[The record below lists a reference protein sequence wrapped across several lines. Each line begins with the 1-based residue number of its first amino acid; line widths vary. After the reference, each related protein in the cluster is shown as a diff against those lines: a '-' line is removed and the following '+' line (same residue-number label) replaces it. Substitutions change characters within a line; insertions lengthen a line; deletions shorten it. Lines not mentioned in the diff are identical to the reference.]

1 MGKHIDELLRLGT
14 LAARG
19 GVDWAEVKAYHKA
32 NREVILQEQE
42 QKLKEIALANP
53 APPEESH
60 IDWAKRMNAAARK
73 KLEG

>member
-19 GVDWAEVKAYHKA
+19 GVDWVEVKAYHKA
-32 NREVILQEQE
+32 NREAILQE

-53 APPEESH
+53 APPEESF

>member
-19 GVDWAEVKAYHKA
+19 DVDWAEVKAYHKT
-32 NREVILQEQE
+32 NQEALLRE
-42 QKLKEIALANP
+42 QKELALANP

-60 IDWAKRMNAAARK
+60 IDWARRMNAAARK

>member
-19 GVDWAEVKAYHKA
+19 DVDWAEVKAYHKT
-32 NREVILQEQE
+32 NQEALLRE
-42 QKLKEIALANP
+42 QKELALANP

-60 IDWAKRMNAAARK
+60 TVQALSRQHRARK
-73 KLEG
+73 KLEA

>member
-32 NREVILQEQE
+32 NQEALLQEQ
-42 QKLKEIALANP
+42 KEITLANP
-53 APPEESH
+53 APPEESF
-60 IDWAKRMNAAARK
+60 IDWAKRMNADARK

>member
-19 GVDWAEVKAYHKA
+19 DVDWAEVKAYHKTNQEA
-32 NREVILQEQE
+32 ILQE

-60 IDWAKRMNAAARK
+60 IDWARRMNAAARK

>member
-19 GVDWAEVKAYHKA
+19 GVDWVEVKAYHKA
-32 NREVILQEQE
+32 NQEAILQEQE

-53 APPEESH
+53 APPEESF

>member
-1 MGKHIDELLRLGT
+1 MGKHIDELIRLGRLGSGRT
-14 LAARG
+14 PIDVSAAL
-19 GVDWAEVKAYHKA
+19 DYHKA
-32 NREVILQEQE
+32 NREAIMEE
-42 QKLKEIALANP
+42 LKELALANP